1 MTTRNA
7 APPRLGWRTHGV
19 LALLV
24 VAYASSFIG
33 RQIMSVMIEP
43 IKLEFSVS
51 DTAMGL
57 VSGLSF
63 AAVYALPWPCCRCF
77 MCFWLPIR

>member
-1 MTTRNA
+1 MTTA
-7 APPRLGWRTHGV
+7 TTAEARLGWRTHGV

-43 IKLEFSVS
+43 IKLEFGVS

-57 VSGLSF
+57 VSVL
-63 AAVYALPWPCCRCF
+63 
-77 MCFWLPIR
+77 